1 MKEIINL
8 DDVDIYLDECQSAV
22 TEVDEDVDLFLEG
35 KEKYN
40 ILQLDGLEDKGVS
53 KKYFSVN
60 CKVEELIVLIN
71 FFRCFENLWN
81 SSIQHALCIFDKDK
95 SNCFFC
101 LMRST
106 CLRINTPRLTGPKSL
121 KIVEFVSQLSKY
133 EEAFNWDW
141 IDDVSDMTALIE
153 NTIKLLISSET
164 SVFDNFVLQKHCK
177 QCESCHS
184 FSKKLVFDLQLD
196 GTEKEKVFS
205 LHEIMLMLIKDTCK
219 NCQKKIAKH
228 SGFVILRFSHPAKVK
243 IDDNDIL
250 FMEQRINHVSHI
262 TEEIYVGPKGYFK
275 IDEDIFFQDDS
286 GNICQT
292 YSEFQSDVR
301 YLALSFGTYIG
312 QKDNTVVYGQK
323 ELKYLDKQYL
333 KIIDPKQHKERLQK
347 QKEYE
352 QTEERKRKRKAIDK
366 KRDQTEKRKQREKS
380 EARKQREQTKE
391 RKTKRKAID
400 KKREQTEARKNMHQA
415 IDKARN
421 ESKKRKRFFSDYE
434 QTEARRLYKKRRYDE
449 SSQSNIIA
457 KLDSDTGFDL
467 ICSCCL

>member
-133 EEAFNWDW
+133 EESFNWDW
-141 IDDVSDMTALIE
+141 IEDVSDMTALIE

-177 QCESCHS
+177 
-184 FSKKLVFDLQLD
+184 
-196 GTEKEKVFS
+196 
-205 LHEIMLMLIKDTCK
+205 
-219 NCQKKIAKH
+219 
-228 SGFVILRFSHPAKVK
+228 
-243 IDDNDIL
+243 
-250 FMEQRINHVSHI
+250 
-262 TEEIYVGPKGYFK
+262 
-275 IDEDIFFQDDS
+275 
-286 GNICQT
+286 
-292 YSEFQSDVR
+292 
-301 YLALSFGTYIG
+301 
-312 QKDNTVVYGQK
+312 
-323 ELKYLDKQYL
+323 
-333 KIIDPKQHKERLQK
+333 
-347 QKEYE
+347 
-352 QTEERKRKRKAIDK
+352 
-366 KRDQTEKRKQREKS
+366 
-380 EARKQREQTKE
+380 
-391 RKTKRKAID
+391 
-400 KKREQTEARKNMHQA
+400 
-415 IDKARN
+415 
-421 ESKKRKRFFSDYE
+421 
-434 QTEARRLYKKRRYDE
+434 
-449 SSQSNIIA
+449 
-457 KLDSDTGFDL
+457 
-467 ICSCCL
+467 